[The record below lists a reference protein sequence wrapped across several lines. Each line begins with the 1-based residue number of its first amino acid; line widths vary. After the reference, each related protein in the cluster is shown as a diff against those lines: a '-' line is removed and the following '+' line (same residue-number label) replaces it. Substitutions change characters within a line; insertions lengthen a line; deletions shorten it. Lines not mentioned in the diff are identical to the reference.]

1 MKYDANTQMH
11 LDRIKVIQ
19 ALNGKDNFYVSCMPG
34 DDGAFNIPN
43 SNRWLRTISI
53 GNVLSFASYCI
64 EKGRREG
71 EMSAHADLDGLYRAM
86 DEYAR
91 QEVIAFNRYC
101 GGLPIDFH
109 NRHTLEELYDLYQQ
123 QKTQP

>member
-1 MKYDANTQMH
+1 MTKEEIAKHFGLCNCDKIYTSRGLTAPDCPWH
-11 LDRIKVIQ
+11 
-19 ALNGKDNFYVSCMPG
+19 
-34 DDGAFNIPN
+34 AFA
-43 SNRWLRTISI
+43 
-53 GNVLSFASYCI
+53 V
-64 EKGRREG
+64 EE
-71 EMSAHADLDGLYRAM
+71 AM